1 MKKSGGEERKEE
13 KERRATW
20 LELFYDL
27 VFVAV
32 VTQLAENLDHNEQY
46 FFNKVYPHKARCTLC
61 SGMVC
66 MDWCYFFA
74 TRFSG
79 SF

>member
-32 VTQLAENLDHNEQY
+32 VTQLAENLNHNISLIGLLS
-46 FFNKVYPHKARCTLC
+46 FRCTLC

-66 MDWCYFFA
+66 MDWCYFFCYKVWY
-74 TRFSG
+74 
-79 SF
+79 

>member
-1 MKKSGGEERKEE
+1 MKRSDGEERKEE

-32 VTQLAENLDHNEQY
+32 VSQLAENLE
-46 FFNKVYPHKARCTLC
+46 
-61 SGMVC
+61 S
-66 MDWCYFFA
+66 
-74 TRFSG
+74 
-79 SF
+79 